1 MPSLYDEMLALL
13 DAPLPVVIQPQVQVR
28 AGEVIDHWDLP
39 RSDRSALRTWGL
51 PDGPLLRPAPQ
62 VDSLPTLVPNVAG
75 EPERRLISA
84 DERLYLLGVYGADFD
99 PTLSIRVGAV
109 AGTGRVMG
117 IRARPMTS
125 DDLHPQLRPCHPNL
139 YHPAVCYFNASVAS
153 FVEVAWRWHAAVQ
166 LLRAHPE
173 PHCTVLLDEHEQH
186 RAEVDRSCEAFLAR
200 MIMLDPTLGDPNL
213 GSLWVETITED
224 L

>member
-1 MPSLYDEMLALL
+1 MPGLYDEVLALL
-13 DAPLPVVIQPQVQVR
+13 DAPLPVAIAPEVQVR
-28 AGEVIDHWDLP
+28 AGEVIDHWDLS

-51 PDGPLLRPAPQ
+51 PDGPLLRPTLQ
-62 VDSLPTLVPNVAG
+62 VDPRPALIPNVAG
-75 EPERRLISA
+75 EPERRLISTG
-84 DERLYLLGVYGADFD
+84 ERLYLLGVYGADSD
-99 PTLSIRVGAV
+99 PTLAIRVGAV

-117 IRARPMTS
+117 IRARPMTA
-125 DDLHPQLRPCHPNL
+125 DDLHPQLRPYHPNL

-173 PHCTVLLDEHEQH
+173 PHHTAPLEEHEQH
-186 RAEVDRSCEAFLAR
+186 HAEVDRSCEAFLAR
-200 MIMLDPTLGDPNL
+200 MTMLDPTMGDPNL
-213 GSLWVETITED
+213 GSLWVTTIADD